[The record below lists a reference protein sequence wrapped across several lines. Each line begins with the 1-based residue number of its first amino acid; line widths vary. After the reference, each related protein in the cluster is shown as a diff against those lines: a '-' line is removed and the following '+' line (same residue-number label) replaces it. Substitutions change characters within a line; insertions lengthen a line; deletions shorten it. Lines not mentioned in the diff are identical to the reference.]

1 MHHRDERVFV
11 DIVLSVGLKRA
22 ARRENVDAHTVV
34 ARPMVAAAC
43 DMNRNMMGNSLP
55 HSIVERAAAIRLS
68 AIKNLVDMQR
78 ANDARECTDVIAVGN

>member
-1 MHHRDERVFV
+1 
-11 DIVLSVGLKRA
+11 
-22 ARRENVDAHTVV
+22 
-34 ARPMVAAAC
+34 MVAAAC

-68 AIKNLVDMQR
+68 AIENLVDMQR